1 MKPAGRLKA
10 ATRIPVSWRRL
21 RLALVCLAAILA
33 PLTGDGRS
41 SESAPPLPPPTG
53 TVVQVSSEPQ
63 LQAAVRAIASNTT
76 ILIAPGTYRLTRSL
90 AMSGPLANVAIR
102 GATRNRDEV
111 TLVGPGMM
119 SGSDVR
125 FGVWTGAGV
134 TGITIANLTIRDVP
148 RHAIVFNPGTQ
159 RPHVY
164 NVRLVD
170 SGDQF
175 IKSNPEAYGRGVNNG
190 RVEYSVF
197 EYSTAAPDA
206 YTNGVDVHAGRG
218 WIIRHNLFRNIVA
231 SDGLAGPA
239 ILMWNG
245 AGDTLVEG
253 NTFLNCAR
261 GISFG
266 LISDRGVDHAGGII
280 RNNLIHRSASE
291 PGDVGIMVAASPG
304 TQVLNNTV
312 FVSGTYATPI
322 EYRFAATT
330 GVVLANNLLDG
341 TIGVREGATGTVR
354 NNLTGATAG
363 LFVAAARGNL
373 RLAPTASA
381 AIDRGVTMKEVVD
394 DFDGQPRPSGAAY
407 DIGADEFT
415 P

>member
-1 MKPAGRLKA
+1 MRSPAQTLG
-10 ATRIPVSWRRL
+10 P
-21 RLALVCLAAILA
+21 ALYCLAAALLA
-33 PLTGDGRS
+33 PHGGHARS
-41 SESAPPLPPPTG
+41 SESAPALAAPRG
-53 TVVQVSSEPQ
+53 NVVRVSTEPQ
-63 LQAAVRAIASNTT
+63 LQAAVRTISSNTT
-76 ILIAPGTYRLTRSL
+76 IVIAPGTYRLTRSL
-90 AMSGPLANVAIR
+90 TIEGRLARVAIR
-102 GATRNRDEV
+102 GATRNRDDV
-111 TLVGPGMM
+111 VLVGPGMK
-119 SGSDVR
+119 SEADIR
-125 FGVWTGAGV
+125 FGIWTGGGV
-134 TGITIANLTIRDVP
+134 TDITIANLTIRDVP
-148 RHAIVFNPGTQ
+148 RHTIVFNAGTQ
-159 RPHVY
+159 NPRVY

-175 IKSNPEAYGRGVNNG
+175 IKSNPEAYGIGVNNG
-190 RVEYSVF
+190 VVEYSVL

-206 YTNGVDVHAGRG
+206 YTNGVDVHGGRG
-218 WIIRHNLFRNIVA
+218 WIIRHSLFRNIVFRSTGA
-231 SDGLAGPA
+231 PGELAGPA

-266 LISDRGVDHAGGII
+266 LTSKVGVDHSGGII
-280 RNNLIHRSASE
+280 RNNVFHRSSSE

-322 EYRFAATT
+322 EYRFAASK
-330 GVVLANNLLDG
+330 GVVLTNNLLDG
-341 TIGVREGATGTVR
+341 TIGVREGATGMER

-363 LFVAAARGNL
+363 LFVAAGSGNL

-381 AIDRGVTMKEVVD
+381 AIDRGVRLKEVVD

-407 DIGADEFT
+407 DIGADER
-415 P
+415 